1 MKIFEV
7 KADKKVVEKMVQN
20 REKVSYRVIV
30 GFVSVIV
37 KEVKIIENSRIVV
50 DDDHVL
56 YVYTDYQNNINE
68 AVNSKVENIKL

>member
-7 KADKKVVEKMVQN
+7 KADKRVMEKMTQN
-20 REKVSYRVIV
+20 REKVSNRVIV
-30 GFVSVIV
+30 GFVSVIIR
-37 KEVKIIENSRIVV
+37 EVKIIETGRIVV

-68 AVNSKVENIKL
+68 VVNSKVENTKL